1 MGKGLIVS
9 IVLAYLLGSIPVSYI
24 FGKLFRKIDIRKYGS
39 GNVGATNAVRV
50 LGLKLGLPVLALD
63 ILKGAA
69 SVYVAKLLIGSNP
82 ILLALIGLVAI
93 LGHNYTIF
101 LSFKGGKGVAT
112 SAGVFIVLT
121 PISFLCAI
129 LTFVVATWISRYVS
143 LGSILAAA
151 VLFLSNLIIN
161 IHNGFSDIV
170 YLVLTGLVALLVI
183 ARHTANIKRLLS
195 GSENRLTFKS
205 KEKK

>member
-1 MGKGLIVS
+1 MGQGLIIS
-9 IVLAYLLGSIPVSYI
+9 IVAAYLLGSIPVSYL
-24 FGKLFRKIDIRKYGS
+24 FGKLFRKIDIRDYGS

-69 SVYVAKLLIGSNP
+69 AVYIGKLMVGGNP
-82 ILLALIGLVAI
+82 ILLSVIGLVAI

-101 LSFKGGKGVAT
+101 LKFKGGKGVAT
-112 SAGVFIVLT
+112 STGVFIILT
-121 PISFLCAI
+121 PISFLAAVI
-129 LTFVVATWISRYVS
+129 TFIIVTWISRYVS

-151 VLFLSNLIIN
+151 VLFISNLIIN

-170 YLVLTGLVALLVI
+170 YLVLTGLVAAMVI
-183 ARHTANIKRLLS
+183 FRHTANIKRLLS
-195 GSENRLTFKS
+195 GTENRLSFKS